1 MYTTHLLVYLPRNPL
16 LCSLQL
22 AFSTWLRLT
31 VRFSGRVHEAA
42 ITSVDEDRLIVA
54 VEWFENGET
63 KGKEVSKYPTVY
75 TVLVSRN
82 IVGLY
87 LELSWLEVLIVC

>member
-1 MYTTHLLVYLPRNPL
+1 M
-16 LCSLQL
+16 
-22 AFSTWLRLT
+22 
-31 VRFSGRVHEAA
+31 
-42 ITSVDEDRLIVA
+42 DEDRLIVA

-75 TVLVSRN
+75 TVLVRRN